1 MDSIAILMLMHI
13 SGFGHTTINR
23 LLYKMKGLELTPGA
37 LLDLSPQDISHQFGL
52 RPDIA
57 EEFFTHRDQAQQ
69 TSEQLE
75 QHEIRPAD
83 RSQIPLERIH
93 DHEMRFLSYEGPVN
107 AGKGSVVRVEAGV
120 YSREADLI
128 TFSGDGAFSGSY
140 RFEEA
145 CGQALL
151 CPLA

>member
-1 MDSIAILMLMHI
+1 MIVRYVVLLHNCPDGTAHYDLMLEEE
-13 SGFGHTTINR
+13 R
-23 LLYKMKGLELTPGA
+23 A
-37 LLDLSPQDISHQFGL
+37 LATYRFSDL
-52 RPDIA
+52 
-57 EEFFTHRDQAQQ
+57 
-69 TSEQLE
+69 
-75 QHEIRPAD
+75 PAD